1 MEQYIAL
8 FTLIEVTVTCLMGTG
23 RFLIIYSNGHMK

>member
-8 FTLIEVTVTCLMGTG
+8 FTLTETG